1 VKHDTLYAIG
11 EALIDFLP
19 DRSGCAFKDVS
30 SFSPALG
37 GAPANVCGAFCRL
50 GGKSELITQLGND
63 PFGHKIAEEL
73 AAYGVGTE
81 HICFTDEANTSLA
94 FVSLAADGERTF
106 SFYRSPAADMLLGP
120 GQVHREW
127 FRDAFALHFCSVS
140 LGDTPMKHAHEAA
153 IRYAREAGAIIS
165 FDPNL
170 RFTLWPDKEA
180 LRRVVRDFLPTAHI
194 LKISDEE
201 LEFIT
206 GTSDIE
212 MALPQLMTGNV
223 QLLLFTCGRRGAW
236 AFTRNVRAF
245 SPAAVTRAVDTTGAG
260 DAFTGSFL
268 HCLRMAGVTADTLA
282 DMSEETLKTCLA
294 FSNCY
299 CGASVQRRG
308 ALVSYPTAADMN
320 ELFHGI

>member
-1 VKHDTLYAIG
+1 LKRDTLYAIG
-11 EALIDFLP
+11 EALIDFMP
-19 DRSGCAFKDVS
+19 DRTGCAFKDVG

-50 GGKSELITQLGND
+50 GGRSEIITQLGND

-73 AAYGVGTE
+73 EAYGVGTE

-127 FRDAFALHFCSVS
+127 FADAFALHFCSVS
-140 LGDTPMKHAHEAA
+140 LGDTPMKRAHEAA

-170 RFTLWPDKEA
+170 RFSLWPDKAA
-180 LRRVVRDFLPTAHI
+180 LRQVVRDFLPAAHV

-201 LEFIT
+201 LEFIAGT
-206 GTSDIE
+206 GDIE
-212 MALPQLMTGNV
+212 SALPLLMQGNV
-223 QLLLFTCGRRGAW
+223 QLVLFTCGRRGAW
-236 AFTRNVRAF
+236 AFTRTARAF
-245 SPAAVTRAVDTTGAG
+245 SPAVSARAVDTTGAG

-268 HCLRMAGVTADTLA
+268 YRLYARGATADTLSFLDEAALQA
-282 DMSEETLKTCLA
+282 DLA
-294 FSNCY
+294 FSNRY
-299 CGASVQRRG
+299 CGVSVCRRG
-308 ALVSYPTAADMN
+308 ALASYPTAAQMQAILS
-320 ELFHGI
+320 EI